1 MKPYAE
7 RSHDEM
13 KDVLMDPQAQGP
25 AIHYYMIRGGSDKK
39 NITVW
44 ESGTIGTE
52 YIKAYGHY
60 HVDELKETYW
70 ILEGEGIL
78 LLQMR
83 KKDSSGNFIDEDIEW
98 VKAISVKAGD
108 TYVIPPF
115 AGHGMINTGK
125 TWLITSDDSPVYF
138 DDSSSHPKHAD
149 YAPMKKM
156 HGFAYFAVEKDGKV
170 AFVPNPHYKNV
181 PPIEII

>member
-7 RSHDEM
+7 RTHDAM
-13 KDVLMDPQAQGP
+13 KDVLMNPEGQGP
-25 AIHYYMIRGGSDKK
+25 TVHYYMIRGGSDKR

-44 ESGTIGTE
+44 ESGTVDGE

-60 HVDELKETYW
+60 HVDDFKETYW
-70 ILEGEGIL
+70 IIEGEGIL

-83 KKDSSGNFIDEDIEW
+83 KKDSTGNWLDEEIEW
-98 VKAISVKAGD
+98 VKAIHVKAGD

-115 AGHGMINTGK
+115 AGHLMINTGSK
-125 TWLITSDDSPVYF
+125 WLTTSDDSPVYF
-138 DDSSSHPKHAD
+138 NDNPANPKHAD

-156 HGFAYFAVEKDGKV
+156 RGFAYYAVEKDGKIT
-170 AFVPNPHYKNV
+170 FVKNQNYKNI
-181 PPIEII
+181 PDIEII